1 MGGARYPVT
10 RLLRALDG
18 FWLSPAPAARLAVL
32 RILVGAFA
40 LWLVGSHYSMW
51 VEIGRSSPT
60 LFAPVGPVALL
71 RHPLSPEV
79 NQGLLVATLV
89 ANVLFVLGWRHRVT
103 GPVFAALLLWVLSY
117 RLSWSMI
124 YHSMNLVALHAL
136 VLGFAPAA
144 DALSLDARRATAM
157 VVGRDPAGAW
167 QYGFAIRLLCAVT
180 ALAYFVTGLAKVA
193 SPMGWSW
200 ATGEVIRSQV
210 AADALRKDV
219 LGETGGPLF
228 QLLYDHV
235 WLFTMMGILTFVVE
249 LGAPL
254 ALLNKRAGQVWAVI
268 AFLTHWGILFI
279 MGITFPYHL
288 SGILYAPFF
297 DVERLVGRRQ
307 ARGRRRSNR
316 LIPLYPGTP

>member
-1 MGGARYPVT
+1 MT
-10 RLLRALDG
+10 RMLRALDE
-18 FWLSPAPAARLAVL
+18 FWFPPAPAARLAVL

-40 LWLVGSHYSMW
+40 FWLVGSHYSMW
-51 VEIGRSSPT
+51 VEIGRSNPS

-71 RHPLSPEV
+71 RHPLSPEL
-79 NQGLLVATLV
+79 NQALIVAALV
-89 ANVLFVLGWRHRVT
+89 ANVLFVLGWRHRFT
-103 GPVFAALLLWVLSY
+103 GPAFAALLTWVISY

-144 DALSLDARRATAM
+144 DALSLDARRLAASAAD
-157 VVGRDPAGAW
+157 RSPEGAW
-167 QYGFAIRLLCAVT
+167 PYGFAIRLLCAVT

-210 AADALRKDV
+210 AADALRKEV

-228 QLLYDHV
+228 HLLYGHV
-235 WLFTMMGILTFVVE
+235 WLFTVMGVMTFVVE

-254 ALLNKRAGQVWAVI
+254 ALLNKRAGQLWAAV
-268 AFLTHWGILFI
+268 AFMMHWGILFI
-279 MGITFPYHL
+279 MGITFRYHL
-288 SGILYAPFF
+288 SGVLYAPFF
-297 DVERLVGRRQ
+297 DVERLVGWLQ
-307 ARGRRRSNR
+307 TRRRRRTSH